1 MRVKWLRWQRHPEFD
16 VETQSILARHIY
28 EREEGLVL
36 SMDSKLAAYLSP
48 QMQMAMMAYNST
60 QGEQKKSWSGTTSN
74 LTASRAT
81 VATSATAES
90 FPGVHWPIPHS
101 PIPTHLCG
109 MARCNCCSAARQ
121 VGDARHLAV
130 KGTFHTTGCFSTKW
144 LCATAPLFLC
154 EMMEGQ
160 DLGGQRDVT
169 IT

>member
-1 MRVKWLRWQRHPEFD
+1 M
-16 VETQSILARHIY
+16 
-28 EREEGLVL
+28 REEELVL
-36 SMDSKLAAYLSP
+36 SMDSKLSAYLSLR
-48 QMQMAMMAYNST
+48 MAMVAYNST

-81 VATSATAES
+81 VANSATAES
-90 FPGVHWPIPHS
+90 FPGVHWPIPHSPIPHS

-160 DLGGQRDVT
+160 DLGGLRDVT